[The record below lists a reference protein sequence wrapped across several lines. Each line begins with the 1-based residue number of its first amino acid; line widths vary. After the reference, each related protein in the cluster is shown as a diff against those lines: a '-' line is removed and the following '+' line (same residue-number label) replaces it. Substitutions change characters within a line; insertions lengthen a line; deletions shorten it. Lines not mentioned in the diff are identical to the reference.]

1 MKDKRTYTN
10 AKEHGEDMSYEN
22 DAKLTNE
29 VKEDRGPGDLTLM
42 AELHQKEIWEW
53 KQKESEYIQTKNL
66 LDGSKRIIAEMSS
79 KLVEIGKIN
88 LNLQAHIKNL
98 EHDNAT
104 YKEEIKKLL
113 AEKNK

>member
-1 MKDKRTYTN
+1 MKDKRTYTKL
-10 AKEHGEDMSYEN
+10 KEHGEDMSHEN
-22 DAKLTNE
+22 ESKITNE

-79 KLVEIGKIN
+79 QMVEQVRI
-88 LNLQAHIKNL
+88 IKEL
-98 EHDNAT
+98 EQ
-104 YKEEIKKLL
+104 EIEKLL
-113 AEKNK
+113 AEKKK